1 MFVNLISE
9 IENKKEA
16 TPKITLSNDHNNLL
30 LTLKKF

>member
-16 TPKITLSNDHNNLL
+16 TPKTNLQAMIA
-30 LTLKKF
+30 TTPS